1 MSKNS
6 EFKRSMARLGII
18 SVMLTVGLFVFA
30 IAPRKVTIPVNTST
44 GSSDAGIKL
53 MNGGTSTVNYN
64 LKCYN
69 ESGTQTFAKSNLF
82 LGPKAQTNHVT
93 GKHCASYTSYYTNL
107 GNGMVVCDY
116 AYYSNRS
123 SSCVNGYTV
132 CSMSQFQANYPGTSP
147 YGYSN
152 WSGSA
157 WVELSGTG
165 LDTSGNSGSW
175 GISYSSGST
184 WSSNTS
190 NFVGIA
196 TSNSSNRCNT
206 SPTGG
211 GATFNNCG
219 EGALYNTYGV
229 FCCPGPNAEALSA
242 SCQVEVDATSAA
254 DAYLQS
260 PQFKGGAPF

>member
-6 EFKRSMARLGII
+6 EFKRSMARMGII

-30 IAPRKVTIPVNTST
+30 IAPRRVTIPVNTST
-44 GSSDAGIKL
+44 GASITGIKL

-93 GKHCASYTSYYTNL
+93 GKYCSNYTAYYTNL
-107 GNGMVVCDY
+107 GGGMVVCDY
-116 AYYSNRS
+116 TDYTNRS
-123 SSCVNGYTV
+123 NSCVNGYTV
-132 CSMSQFQANYPGTSP
+132 CSMSQFQANFPGSSP
-147 YGYSN
+147 YGSSN
-152 WSGSA
+152 WSGTA

-165 LDTSGNSGSW
+165 LDTSGSSGSW
-175 GISYSSGST
+175 GISYSSGSN
-184 WSSNTS
+184 WSSNTMNYIPAAS
-190 NFVGIA
+190 A
-196 TSNSSNRCNT
+196 NSSNRCNI
-206 SPTGG
+206 SPAGG
-211 GATFNNCG
+211 GTTFNNCG
-219 EGALYNTYGV
+219 EGYMYGTHV
-229 FCCPGPNAEALSA
+229 LCCPGPNAEALSA
-242 SCQVEVDATSAA
+242 SCQVEVDASSAA